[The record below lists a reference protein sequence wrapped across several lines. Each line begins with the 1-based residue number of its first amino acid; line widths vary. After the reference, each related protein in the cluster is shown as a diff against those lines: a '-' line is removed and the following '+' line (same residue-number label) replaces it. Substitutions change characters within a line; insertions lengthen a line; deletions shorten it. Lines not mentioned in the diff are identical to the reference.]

1 MSHIVRSLVLGAA
14 VLALGACSSTTFT
27 STWKAPGATTI
38 NPAGKTVAAV
48 FVTRDEGKRRAGE
61 DAMARDLTE
70 RGAHGV
76 PAYTILPE
84 NVRADA
90 DKARALLKEAGVN
103 AVVISRMVGKDKE
116 VNYTPGTAAPYHGGY
131 YGGFGP
137 YWGHG
142 WGAAYDP
149 GYLTTDTYISIETTV
164 YSLPD
169 DKLLWASTSR
179 TANPSNIDSLVNE
192 VADATAKEMKKQ
204 GFLAP

>member
-1 MSHIVRSLVLGAA
+1 MSQLVRGLVLGAA

-27 STWKAPGATTI
+27 STWKAPDATGV
-38 NPAGKTVAAV
+38 NPVGKTIAAV
-48 FVTRDEGKRRAGE
+48 FVTRDEGKRRAAE
-61 DAMARDLTE
+61 DLMARDMTE

-76 PAYTILPE
+76 AAYTILPE
-84 NVRADA
+84 SVRADP
-90 DKARALLKEAGVN
+90 DKARALLKDAGVN
-103 AVVISRMVGKDKE
+103 AVLIARVVGKDQQI
-116 VNYTPGTAAPYHGGY
+116 NYTPGTTFPSY

-149 GYLTTDTYISIETTV
+149 GYVTTDTIISVETTL
-164 YSLPD
+164 YALPA

-179 TANPSNIDSLVNE
+179 TTNPSNLDSLLNE

>member
-1 MSHIVRSLVLGAA
+1 MSRLVRSIVLGSA
-14 VLALGACSSTTFT
+14 VLALAACSSTTFT
-27 STWKAPGATTI
+27 STWKAPGVSPVSA
-38 NPAGKTVAAV
+38 AGKTIATV
-48 FVTRDEGKRRAGE
+48 FVTRDEGKRRAAE

-84 NVRADA
+84 SVRADA
-90 DKARALLKEAGVN
+90 EKARVLLKDAGVN
-103 AVVISRMVGKDKE
+103 AVVISRVVGKDQQL
-116 VNYTPGTAAPYHGGY
+116 NYTPGTSFPTY

-149 GYLTTDTYISIETTV
+149 GYLTTDTYVSVETTLYTV
-164 YSLPD
+164 PG

-179 TANPSNIDSLVNE
+179 TANPSNIDSLVSE

>member
-1 MSHIVRSLVLGAA
+1 MSRLFRSMVLGA
-14 VLALGACSSTTFT
+14 VWLALSACSSTTFT
-27 STWKAPGATTI
+27 STWKAPDATGI
-38 NPAGKTVAAV
+38 NPVGKTIAAV
-48 FVTRDEGKRRAGE
+48 FVSRDEGKRRAAE
-61 DAMARDLTE
+61 DLMARDMTE

-76 PAYTILPE
+76 AAYTILPE
-84 NVRADA
+84 SVRADP
-90 DKARALLKEAGVN
+90 DKARALLKDAGVN
-103 AVVISRMVGKDKE
+103 AVLIARVVGKDQQI
-116 VNYTPGTAAPYHGGY
+116 NYTPGTTFPSY

-149 GYLTTDTYISIETTV
+149 GYVTTDTIISVEMTL
-164 YSLPD
+164 YSLPA

-179 TANPSNIDSLVNE
+179 TTNPSNLDGLLNE

>member
-1 MSHIVRSLVLGAA
+1 MSQIVRSLVLGAA

-27 STWKAPGATTI
+27 STWKAPGGTTI

-76 PAYTILPE
+76 PGYTILPE

-90 DKARALLKEAGVN
+90 DKARALLREAGVN
-103 AVVISRMVGKDKE
+103 AVVISRMVGKDQQI
-116 VNYTPGTAAPYHGGY
+116 NYTPGTSFPTY

-149 GYLTTDTYISIETTV
+149 GYLTTDTYVSIETTV
-164 YSLPD
+164 YSLPE

-179 TANPSNIDSLVNE
+179 TANPSNIDTLVNE

-204 GFLAP
+204 GFLPP

>member
-1 MSHIVRSLVLGAA
+1 MSRIVGSLVLGAA
-14 VLALGACSSTTFT
+14 ILALGACSSTTFT
-27 STWKAPGATTI
+27 STWKAPDVPAL
-38 NPAGKTVAAV
+38 NPVGKTVAAV
-48 FVTRDEGKRRAGE
+48 FVTRDEGKRRAAE

-76 PAYTILPE
+76 AAYTILPE

-90 DKARALLKEAGVN
+90 DKARALLKDAGVN
-103 AVVISRMVGKDKE
+103 AVVISRLVSKDTQI
-116 VNYTPGTAAPYHGGY
+116 NYTPGTAFPTY

-142 WGAAYDP
+142 WGAAYEP
-149 GYLTTDTYISIETTV
+149 GYLTTDTYISVETTL
-164 YSLPD
+164 YSLPQ

-179 TANPSNIDSLVNE
+179 TANPSNIDTLVNE

>member
-1 MSHIVRSLVLGAA
+1 MSRLVRSSVLGLA
-14 VLALGACSSTTFT
+14 VLLLAACSSTTFT
-27 STWKAPGATTI
+27 STWKAPGVAAVS
-38 NPAGKTVAAV
+38 PVGKTIATV
-48 FVTRDEGKRRAGE
+48 FVTRDEGKRRAAE

-84 NVRADA
+84 SVRGDA
-90 DKARALLKEAGVN
+90 DKARALLKDAGVN
-103 AVVISRMVGKDKE
+103 GIVISRVVGKDQQI
-116 VNYTPGTAAPYHGGY
+116 NYTPGTAFPSY

-142 WGAAYDP
+142 WGMAYEP
-149 GYLTTDTYISIETTV
+149 GSLTTDTYVSVETTL
-164 YSLPD
+164 YSMPG

-192 VADATAKEMKKQ
+192 VAEATAKEMKKQ

>member
-1 MSHIVRSLVLGAA
+1 MSRIVRSLVLAAA

-27 STWKAPGATTI
+27 STWKSPDVTTV
-38 NPAGKTVAAV
+38 NPVGKTVAAV
-48 FVTRDEGKRRAGE
+48 FVTRDEGKRRAAE

-76 PAYTILPE
+76 AAYTILPE
-84 NVRADA
+84 NVRNDA
-90 DKARALLKEAGVN
+90 DKARALLKDAGVN
-103 AVVISRMVGKDKE
+103 AVVISRLVGKDTQI
-116 VNYTPGTAAPYHGGY
+116 NYTPGTSFPTY

-142 WGAAYDP
+142 WGAAYEP
-149 GYLTTDTYISIETTV
+149 GYLTTDTYISVETTL
-164 YSLPD
+164 YSLPQ

-179 TANPSNIDSLVNE
+179 TANPSNIDTLVNE

>member
-1 MSHIVRSLVLGAA
+1 MSQIVRSFVLGAA
-14 VLALGACSSTTFT
+14 VLALSACSSTTFT
-27 STWKAPGATTI
+27 STWKAPGLATI

-48 FVTRDEGKRRAGE
+48 FVTRDEGKRRAAE

-90 DKARALLKEAGVN
+90 DKARALLREAGVN
-103 AVVISRMVGKDKE
+103 SVVISRVVGKDKE
-116 VNYTPGTAAPYHGGY
+116 LNYTPGASPAY

-149 GYLTTDTYISIETTV
+149 GYLTTDTYVSVETTV
-164 YSLPD
+164 YLLPE
-169 DKLLWASTSR
+169 DKLIWASTSR
-179 TANPSNIDSLVNE
+179 TANPSNIDTLVNE

-204 GFLAP
+204 GFLAGP